1 MEQFSQILETEMEE
15 AFEVKNRKALRRFAL
30 LLSEKVVLKSTY
42 EKEQGGLRGDIRL
55 LYETMERRFLDV
67 NHRFE
72 EINQRFEGV
81 NQRFEELDLR
91 FEGINQRFE
100 EINQRFEGIERRF
113 EGINQRFEGLDR
125 RFEEMESRFDR
136 RFNTLI
142 TFLSVGLGLIMA
154 ILAYGTF
161 FKG

>member
-15 AFEVKNRKALRRFAL
+15 AFEVKNRKALR
-30 LLSEKVVLKSTY
+30 
-42 EKEQGGLRGDIRL
+42 
-55 LYETMERRFLDV
+55 
-67 NHRFE
+67 
-72 EINQRFEGV
+72 
-81 NQRFEELDLR
+81 
-91 FEGINQRFE
+91 
-100 EINQRFEGIERRF
+100 
-113 EGINQRFEGLDR
+113 
-125 RFEEMESRFDR
+125 RFDR

>member
-1 MEQFSQILETEMEE
+1 MKRS
-15 AFEVKNRKALRRFAL
+15 R
-30 LLSEKVVLKSTY
+30 
-42 EKEQGGLRGDIRL
+42 GGLRGDIRL
-55 LYETMERRFLDV
+55 LYETMERCFLDV

-72 EINQRFEGV
+72 AMN
-81 NQRFEELDLR
+81 LR

-113 EGINQRFEGLDR
+113 EGIDH

-154 ILAYGTF
+154 ILVYGTF